1 MTGATITLADPHLP
15 EAVAL
20 IEELDRYLDG
30 LYPAEANFLAD
41 IDALAGTNMRFLLAR
56 KDGEAVGCVAL
67 RVDPD
72 GYGEIKRM
80 YVRPDQRGNGLGR
93 HLLARLEAEAHAA
106 GLRAIR
112 LETGHRQPEAV
123 SLYRRYGFTDRG
135 PFADYPDIPSSL
147 FLEKALP

>member
-1 MTGATITLADPHLP
+1 MTGASINLTDPRQP

-30 LYPAEANFLAD
+30 LYPPDANFLAD
-41 IDALAGTNMRFLLAR
+41 IESLAGQDMRFLLAR
-56 KDGEAVGCVAL
+56 QNGEAVGCVAL
-67 RVDPD
+67 RIDPD

-80 YVRPDQRGNGLGR
+80 YVRPDRRGAGLGR
-93 HLLARLEAEAHAA
+93 QLLARLEEKARAN

-112 LETGHRQPEAV
+112 LETGHLQPEAV
-123 SLYRRYGFTDRG
+123 ALYRRSGFTDRG